1 MSGALAPQQVVVF
14 AVGGQEHAL
23 PVERVHEIIRYAEPR
38 SVAARDPWVRGVIA
52 LRGRIVRVHD
62 LAVRL
67 GLPPARAATAHIV
80 LVEAAGE
87 VTGIVVDG
95 VAEVLTL
102 DAAQIGPS
110 PAGDG
115 GTVAGVARRGDR
127 LIVLLDADG
136 ILDRRQDPGPAEP
149 GPAPAPVAPVAA

>member
-14 AVGGQEHAL
+14 TVGGQEHAL
-23 PVERVHEIIRYAEPR
+23 PVERVREIIRHAEPR
-38 SVAARDPWVRGVIA
+38 SVGAREPWVRGVIA

-67 GLPPARAATAHIV
+67 GLPPASAATAHIV

-87 VTGIVVDG
+87 VAGIVVDG
-95 VAEVLTL
+95 VTEVLTL
-102 DAAQIGPS
+102 DAARIEPS
-110 PAGDG
+110 PEG
-115 GTVAGVARRGDR
+115 GTVAGVARHGDR

-136 ILDRRQDPGPAEP
+136 ILDRRQDPGPAGP